1 MNFIKINKLF
11 LIFYYLE
18 FKSLKKFNLIIFLV
32 LN

>member
-18 FKSLKKFNLIIFLV
+18 FKSLKKFNLIFRK
-32 LN
+32 